1 MYRSLVAFALACSAV
16 LPAAAEENT
25 APPSCPTLPE
35 LSKALKDAAGQA
47 PVATWLNVDGSS
59 MQLFADAEGHRLTV
73 VMVTGG
79 CAYPVGQGALLR
91 TWAIVGGGEA

>member
-1 MYRSLVAFALACSAV
+1 MTRLLLAAALL
-16 LPAAAEENT
+16 LPIAAHAEENT

-35 LSKALKDAAGQA
+35 LSKALRDAAQQT
-47 PVATWLNVDGSS
+47 PVATWLQPDGST

-73 VMVTGG
+73 VMITGG

>member
-1 MYRSLVAFALACSAV
+1 MTRLL
-16 LPAAAEENT
+16 LAAALLAPIAVSAAEP

-35 LSKALKDAAGQA
+35 LAKALKDAAQQA
-47 PVATWLNVDGSS
+47 PIASWLNVDGSS
-59 MQLFADAEGHRLTV
+59 MQLFSDAEGHRLTV
-73 VMVTGG
+73 VMVAGG